1 MVISRG
7 DHETTA
13 ALGSKARF
21 QPNRDTHSESN
32 YQHRGCTQHKKN
44 KRRNHKQLSTSTL
57 SLLKCKFPGE
67 KLKKGNLCPWCG
79 DYEHSYDLFSWR
91 EKRILED
98 SALRYGATHRKSQ
111 SVFDFKRGF

>member
-32 YQHRGCTQHKKN
+32 YQQRGCKQHKRN
-44 KRRNHKQLSTSTL
+44 KEKSHKQQLSTSTL

-98 SALRYGATHRKSQ
+98 
-111 SVFDFKRGF
+111 